1 MYIAKFINSKFY
13 KINLHLLNKERT
25 PMKKARFKILAE
37 KVEEVEPK
45 HPICIVLN
53 GTHLFD

>member
-1 MYIAKFINSKFY
+1 
-13 KINLHLLNKERT
+13 
-25 PMKKARFKILAE
+25 MKKARFKILAE